1 MAKPKARAKTRARP
15 KAKPRAKAAKPELRH
30 ITLSSLHRPPGSHR
44 ARIRKGRGPGSGI
57 GKTAGRGGK
66 GQTARQG
73 GKVRPGFEGGQMPLI
88 RRIPKRGFT
97 NPFKQAAQVVN
108 VQALADFLRNQGQ
121 GTLFSLY
128 DLFAGGG
135 FGRATVFALGIMPYI
150 SASIVFQLAA
160 PVFPVVE
167 KMQRDEEGR
176 KKLTQWTRYLTVVL
190 CLFQAYGYA
199 LFSEQIA
206 GAVANP
212 GFFFRMTTVLTL
224 TTGGVFV
231 MWLGEQITER
241 GIGNGASLLIFFSIV
256 ERIWP
261 ETLLTIEALRA
272 RSLTFPKLLIVLAVM
287 ALVVMGTVAVT
298 VAARRIPIQIP
309 RKVMGR
315 GRIREGQKTFIPLR
329 LNTANV
335 MPIIFAQS
343 LIIVPGTIAAFSGNA
358 TLKHLA
364 EYFTVTSPVYLIT
377 SALLIIFFAYFYTSI
392 IFNPVDLAE
401 NLKKQGGFIPG
412 VKPGAATADYIDDV
426 LSRITFPGALFLTAV
441 AMLPIIV
448 SNTFN
453 MPFGFGGTALLIVV
467 GVALD
472 TVQQVQ
478 QHLLLR
484 HYDGFMKEGRVK
496 FRGRQRYM

>member
-1 MAKPKARAKTRARP
+1 MSFRLPSWLNVFKLPDDLWEKFSVTFICLVVYRAGA
-15 KAKPRAKAAKPELRH
+15 H
-30 ITLSSLHRPPGSHR
+30 IATPG
-44 ARIRKGRGPGSGI
+44 
-57 GKTAGRGGK
+57 
-66 GQTARQG
+66 
-73 GKVRPGFEGGQMPLI
+73 
-88 RRIPKRGFT
+88 
-97 NPFKQAAQVVN
+97 VN
-108 VQALADFLRNQGQ
+108 VQALADFLRNAGQ

-135 FGRATVFALGIMPYI
+135 FSRATVFALGIMPYI

-199 LFSEQIA
+199 LFTEQLP
-206 GAVANP
+206 GAVAALGW
-212 GFFFRMTTVLTL
+212 GFRLTTVLTL
-224 TTGGVFV
+224 STGGIFV
-231 MWLGEQITER
+231 MWLGEH
-241 GIGNGASLLIFFSIV
+241 IGNGASLLIFFSII

-261 ETLLTIEALRA
+261 ETLRTVEALKA
-272 RSLTFPKLLIVLAVM
+272 HSLTFPVLLAVLGVM
-287 ALVVMGTVAVT
+287 VLVVAGTVAVT

-329 LNTANV
+329 INSSGV

-343 LIIVPGTIAAFSGNA
+343 LIIVPGTLATFSGNA
-358 TLKHLA
+358 LLKRLA
-364 EYFTVTSPVYLIT
+364 DYFSVTSWVYVVSSAALIV
-377 SALLIIFFAYFYTSI
+377 FFAYFYTSI

-412 VKPGAATADYIDDV
+412 VKPGAATADYIDEV
-426 LSRITFPGALFLTAV
+426 LSRITFPGAIFLTVV
-441 AMLPIIV
+441 AMLPIVI
-448 SNTFN
+448 SNVLN

-484 HYDGFMKEGRVK
+484 HYDGFMKGGGPGGGGTRVR
-496 FRGRQRYM
+496 FRR